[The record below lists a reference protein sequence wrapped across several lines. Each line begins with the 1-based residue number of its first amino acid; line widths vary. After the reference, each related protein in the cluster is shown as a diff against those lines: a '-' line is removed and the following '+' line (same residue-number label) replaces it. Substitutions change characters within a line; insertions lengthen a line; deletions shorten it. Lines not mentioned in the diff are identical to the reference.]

1 MPYFLYRVTE
11 FPIRQVEKLEQ
22 YDVYREASA
31 RAKQLRAELAQGS
44 AAIIKMIHAD
54 SELHAEDLLNQ
65 VREPA
70 PQLGDD

>member
-1 MPYFLYRVTE
+1 MPYYIYRVTE
-11 FPIRQVEKLEQ
+11 FPIRKVEKLEQ

-31 RAKQLRAELAQGS
+31 RVKQMRKEMTEGS
-44 AAIIKMIHAD
+44 PALLKMIHAE

-70 PQLGDD
+70 PELGDD

>member
-1 MPYFLYRVTE
+1 MPYYIYHVTD
-11 FPIRQVEKLEQ
+11 FPIRQLEKLEQ

-31 RAKQLRAELAQGS
+31 RVKQLRAELKVGS
-44 AAIIKMIHAD
+44 PAMIRMIHAD

-65 VREPA
+65 VRDPL

>member
-1 MPYFLYRVTE
+1 MPYFIYRVTE

>member
-1 MPYFLYRVTE
+1 MAYFIYRVTE
-11 FPIRQVEKLEQ
+11 FPIRQLELVEQ
-22 YDVYREASA
+22 HGVYRDASA
-31 RAKQLRAELAQGS
+31 RAKQLRAELPEGS
-44 AAIIKMIHAD
+44 KTLIKMIQAE